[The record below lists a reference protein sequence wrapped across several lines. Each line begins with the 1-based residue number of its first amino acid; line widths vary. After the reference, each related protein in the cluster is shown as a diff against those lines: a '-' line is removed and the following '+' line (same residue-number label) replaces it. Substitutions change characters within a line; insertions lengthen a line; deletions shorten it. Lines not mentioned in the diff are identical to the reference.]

1 MKKPREIGV
10 FGQSPH
16 SIRAPRTTPSTF
28 RNSSGTLQELFR
40 TALRALATLRFRV
53 ESSTSAAW
61 HRLGFHT
68 SAPPSSTQRK
78 DIMTTRYSAL
88 LGILLCSLA
97 VAPLGA
103 QESTIVAGTVTDSSG
118 GVLPGATI
126 EALRGLRVISTATA
140 GADGRFQLDLPSG
153 ERYRVTARL
162 DGFAAG
168 EIDLIAADDA
178 TADFR
183 LGIAPLTDT
192 VVVTASRT
200 AEGSASVMDSH
211 SVFTEDDIE
220 TLGSHSVADVLR
232 YVPGLN
238 IESTG
243 REGQLASVFA
253 RGGESDYN
261 HVMIDGVRVNANG
274 GYYDFSRVSANE
286 IERVE
291 VVRGAQSALYGSD
304 AIGSVIQIFTK
315 RGAPDSGPGLA
326 GSIEGG
332 SFGTARGDLRVL
344 GGAQQ
349 RVDYQL
355 GVAYRGT
362 DGAFGDRLTERDR
375 FDQHSIDGN
384 VGAIIGD
391 STRLRTGFRY
401 SNARA
406 NSVGP
411 ITYAP
416 GDTGTGYDTD
426 DLTWHFDFD
435 QTLSSRIDHSATVSY
450 FRSGRESVDAIGDPQ
465 YRVFAILEGTPGA
478 LYPAG
483 PRLVRLLDQAAFD
496 TLAADPSSLGA
507 GQFLAQTGPFSG
519 FDWPFEFEAQLRRP
533 AARYQLNAIWMGNQ
547 VLSAGYDYYSETN
560 ALDELQT
567 VANHSYFVQQQFN
580 VADAWFVTAGTRI
593 DDNAHYGAS
602 VNPKL
607 SAGGYPLPF
616 QEGPLSSLKVS
627 ANIGRGIKN
636 PSFSQ
641 LYSSQWVD
649 GNLLLLPEEAVTVDA
664 GAELTFDD
672 QRWLASFTWFNN
684 NYENQIAYSPSPG
697 FGGDGLPDYVNIDGS
712 RAGGIEFE
720 FGLQRPIGG
729 LTANASYALVDTEV
743 VTNVSTSQQF
753 QPGQPLLRRPLHSGN
768 LRVGYTRGRG
778 SLNLNLRVVGNRHDS
793 AFLGLVRASDGRSVD
808 ITVNPGYTLLT
819 LGGQFRVHQDLTL
832 FLRIDNVTDEMY
844 DSALGYPALPR
855 AVVAGGRF
863 NVGG

>member
-1 MKKPREIGV
+1 
-10 FGQSPH
+10 
-16 SIRAPRTTPSTF
+16 
-28 RNSSGTLQELFR
+28 
-40 TALRALATLRFRV
+40 
-53 ESSTSAAW
+53 
-61 HRLGFHT
+61 
-68 SAPPSSTQRK
+68 
-78 DIMTTRYSAL
+78 MTTRYSIL
-88 LGILLCSLA
+88 LGILLSSLA
-97 VAPLGA
+97 VAHPEA
-103 QESTIVAGTVTDSSG
+103 QQPVVVAGTVTDSSG
-118 GVLPGATI
+118 GILPGATI
-126 EALRGLRVISTATA
+126 EALRGLRVVSTAIT
-140 GADGRFQLDLPSG
+140 GDDGRYRLDLPADG
-153 ERYRVTARL
+153 RYRVTARL

-168 EIDLIAADDA
+168 TIDVTAGTGA

-183 LGIAPLTDT
+183 LDIARLRDT

-200 AEGSASVMDSH
+200 AEAQVSVMESH

-238 IESTG
+238 VASTG

-261 HVMIDGVRVNANG
+261 HVLIDGVRVNANG
-274 GYYDFSRVSANE
+274 GYYDFGRVSANE

-304 AIGSVIQIFTK
+304 AMGSVIQIFTK
-315 RGAPDSGPGLA
+315 RGTPDSGPRLS

-362 DGAFGDRLTERDR
+362 DGAFQDRLVEPDR
-375 FDQHSIDGN
+375 FDQQSIDGN
-384 VGAIIGD
+384 VGAIVGD
-391 STRLRTGFRY
+391 NARLRTGFRY

-416 GDTGTGYDTD
+416 GDTGSGYDTD

-450 FRSGRESVDAIGDPQ
+450 FRSGRQSVDAFGDPQ
-465 YRVFAILEGTPGA
+465 YRVFALLEGMPGA

-483 PRLVRLLDQAAFD
+483 PRLVRLLDQTAFD
-496 TLAADPSSLGA
+496 ALAADPSGLGA
-507 GQFLAQTGPFSG
+507 GQFLAQSGPYSG
-519 FDWPFEFEAQLRRP
+519 FDYPFEFEAQLRRP
-533 AARYQLNAIWMGNQ
+533 AVRYQLNATWLESQM
-547 VLSAGYDYYSETN
+547 LSAGYDYYSETN

-567 VANHSYFVQQQFN
+567 VANHSWFVQQQFN

-593 DDNAHYGAS
+593 DDNAHYGSS

-616 QEGPLSSLKVS
+616 REGPFSSLKVS
-627 ANIGRGIKN
+627 ANVGRGIKN
-636 PSFSQ
+636 PSFSH
-641 LYSSQWVD
+641 LYGSQYVD
-649 GNLLLLPEEAVTVDA
+649 GDLSLLPEEAVTVDA

-672 QRWLASFTWFNN
+672 QRWLARLTWFNN
-684 NYENQIAYSPSPG
+684 DYENQIAYSPSPG
-697 FGGDGLPDYVNIDGS
+697 FAGDGVADYVNIDGS
-712 RAGGIEFE
+712 RADGVEFE
-720 FGLQRPIGG
+720 FGLQRPLGG
-729 LTANASYALVDTEV
+729 LTASVSYALVDTEV

-768 LRVGYTRGRG
+768 LRVGYARGRG
-778 SLNLNLRVVGNRHDS
+778 SLHMNLRVTGDRHDS
-793 AFLGLVRASDGRSVD
+793 AFMGLQRLSDGRGVD
-808 ITVNPGYTLLT
+808 ITVNPGHTLLT
-819 LGGQFRVHQDLTL
+819 LGGQFRAHRALTL
-832 FLRIDNVTDEMY
+832 FLRIDNLTNELY
-844 DSALGYPALPR
+844 DSALGYPGLPR

-863 NVGG
+863 DIGG

>member
-1 MKKPREIGV
+1 
-10 FGQSPH
+10 
-16 SIRAPRTTPSTF
+16 
-28 RNSSGTLQELFR
+28 
-40 TALRALATLRFRV
+40 
-53 ESSTSAAW
+53 
-61 HRLGFHT
+61 
-68 SAPPSSTQRK
+68 
-78 DIMTTRYSAL
+78 MTTRYSAL

-97 VAPLGA
+97 VAHPQA
-103 QESTIVAGTVTDSSG
+103 QQPAAVAGTVTDSSG

-126 EALRGLRVISTATA
+126 EALRGLRVISTATT
-140 GADGRFQLDLPSG
+140 GDDGRYRLDLPADES
-153 ERYRVTARL
+153 YRVTARL

-168 EIDLIAADDA
+168 ATDLTADAEA
-178 TADFR
+178 TADFQ
-183 LGIAPLTDT
+183 LDIAPLSDT

-200 AEGSASVMDSH
+200 AEGSASVMESH

-238 IESTG
+238 VASTG
-243 REGQLASVFA
+243 REGQLTSVFA

-261 HVMIDGVRVNANG
+261 HVLIDGVRVNANG
-274 GYYDFSRVSANE
+274 GGYDFGRVSASE

-304 AIGSVIQIFTK
+304 AMGSVIQIFTK
-315 RGAPDSGPGLA
+315 RGTPDSGPRLS

-362 DGAFGDRLTERDR
+362 DGAFQDRLVEPDR
-375 FDQHSIDGN
+375 FDQQSIDGN
-384 VGAIIGD
+384 VGAIVGD
-391 STRLRTGFRY
+391 NTRLRTGFRY

-406 NSVGP
+406 NSIGP

-416 GDTGTGYDTD
+416 GDTGSGYDTD
-426 DLTWHFDFD
+426 DLTWHLDFD

-450 FRSGRESVDAIGDPQ
+450 FRSGRQSVDAFGDPQ
-465 YRVFAILEGTPGA
+465 YRVFALLEGMPGA

-483 PRLVRLLDQAAFD
+483 PRLVRLLDQTAFD
-496 TLAADPSSLGA
+496 ALAADPSGVGA
-507 GQFLAQTGPFSG
+507 AQFLAQNGPYSG
-519 FDWPFEFEAQLRRP
+519 FDYPFEYEAALRRP
-533 AARYQLNAIWMGNQ
+533 AARYQLNATWLDNQ

-593 DDNAHYGAS
+593 DDNAHYGTS

-616 QEGPLSSLKVS
+616 REGPLSSLKVS
-627 ANIGRGIKN
+627 ANVGRGIKN
-636 PSFSQ
+636 PSFSH
-641 LYSSQWVD
+641 LYGSQYVD
-649 GNLLLLPEEAVTVDA
+649 GDLSLLPEQAVTVDA

-672 QRWLASFTWFNN
+672 QRWLARVTWFNN
-684 NYENQIAYSPSPG
+684 DYENQIAYSPSAG
-697 FGGDGLPDYVNIDGS
+697 LGGDGVADYVNIDGS
-712 RAGGIEFE
+712 RADGVEIE

-729 LTANASYALVDTEV
+729 LTASASYALVDTEV

-768 LRVGYTRGRG
+768 LRVGYARGRG
-778 SLNLNLRVVGNRHDS
+778 SLHLNLRVAGDRHDND
-793 AFLGLVRASDGRSVD
+793 FLGLQRLSDGRGVA
-808 ITVNPGYTLLT
+808 ITVNPGHTLLT
-819 LGGQFRVHQDLTL
+819 LGGQFRAHRALTL
-832 FLRIDNVTDEMY
+832 FLRIDNLTNELY
-844 DSALGYPALPR
+844 DSALGYPGLPR

-863 NVGG
+863 DIGG

>member
-1 MKKPREIGV
+1 
-10 FGQSPH
+10 
-16 SIRAPRTTPSTF
+16 
-28 RNSSGTLQELFR
+28 
-40 TALRALATLRFRV
+40 
-53 ESSTSAAW
+53 
-61 HRLGFHT
+61 
-68 SAPPSSTQRK
+68 
-78 DIMTTRYSAL
+78 MTTRYPAL

-97 VAPLGA
+97 AAPLGA
-103 QESTIVAGTVTDSSG
+103 QEPAAVAGTVTDSSG

-126 EALRGLRVISTATA
+126 EALRGLRVISTATT
-140 GADGRFQLDLPSG
+140 GNDGRFQLDLPAG
-153 ERYRVTARL
+153 GRYRVTARL

-168 EIDLIAADDA
+168 EIDLTAANDV
-178 TADFR
+178 TADFQ
-183 LGIAPLTDT
+183 LGIAPLNDT

-200 AEGSASVMDSH
+200 AETRASVMESH
-211 SVFTEDDIE
+211 SVFTTDDIAA
-220 TLGSHSVADVLR
+220 LGSHSVADVLR

-238 IESTG
+238 VESTG
-243 REGQLASVFA
+243 REGQLTSVFA

-261 HVMIDGVRVNANG
+261 HVLIDGVRVNADG
-274 GYYDFSRVSANE
+274 GYYDFGRVSASE

-315 RGAPDSGPGLA
+315 RGTPNSGPGLS

-349 RVDYQL
+349 RIDYQL

-362 DGAFGDRLTERDR
+362 DGAFGDRLTEPDR
-375 FDQHSIDGN
+375 FDQQSIDGN
-384 VGAIIGD
+384 VGAILGD

-426 DLTWHFDFD
+426 DLTWHLDFD
-435 QTLSSRIDHSATVSY
+435 QTVSSRIDHSATVSY
-450 FRSGRESVDAIGDPQ
+450 FRSERQSMDAVRDPQ
-465 YRVFAILEGTPGA
+465 YRVRAILEGEPGA

-483 PRLVRLLDQAAFD
+483 PRLVRLLDQTAFD
-496 TLAADPSSLGA
+496 RLSADPSGLGA
-507 GQFLAQTGPFSG
+507 GQFLAQSGPFSG
-519 FDWPFEFEAQLRRP
+519 FDWPFEYEARLRRP
-533 AARYQLNAIWMGNQ
+533 AARYQLNATWLDNQ

-560 ALDELQT
+560 ALDDLQT
-567 VANHSYFVQQQFN
+567 VTNHSYFVQQQFN

-593 DDNAHYGAS
+593 DDNAHYGRS
-602 VNPKL
+602 INPKL

-616 QEGPLSSLKVS
+616 REGPLSSVKVS
-627 ANIGRGIKN
+627 ANVGRGIKN
-636 PSFSQ
+636 PNFSQ
-641 LYSSQWVD
+641 LYGSQYVD
-649 GNLLLLPEEAVTVDA
+649 GDLLLLPEQAVTVDA
-664 GAELTFDD
+664 GAELTFDE

-684 NYENQIAYSPSPG
+684 DYENQIAYSPSPG
-697 FGGDGLPDYVNIDGS
+697 YGGDGVPDYVNIGGS
-712 RAGGIEFE
+712 RADGIELE

-729 LTANASYALVDTEV
+729 LTASASYALVDTEV
-743 VTNVSTSQQF
+743 VSNVSTSEQF

-768 LRVGYTRGRG
+768 LRVGYARGRG
-778 SLNLNLRVVGNRHDS
+778 SLHLNLRVTGDRHDS
-793 AFLGLVRASDGRSVD
+793 AFLGLQRFSDGRGVD

-819 LGGQFRVHQDLTL
+819 LGGQFRAHRDLTL
-832 FLRIDNVTDEMY
+832 FLRIDNLANEMY
-844 DSALGYPALPR
+844 DSALGYPGLPR

-863 NVGG
+863 DIGG